1 MSGGRR
7 LPDPPLLV
15 ITDRTMTERPLADVV
30 EAAFK
35 GGCRWLMLREKDLD
49 ATAREALAA
58 EIMAVAKPYGAQVII
73 NRDYAASA
81 DGIHLPQ
88 GCSVSE
94 ARRLVGPGGLIG
106 VSAHSLNEARSAA
119 EAGVDYVTLS
129 PIFLT
134 ASKPGY
140 GPTLGLDGL
149 RQIAD
154 SIPTPIIALAGVDA
168 DNAAACLKAGAA
180 GVAVMGGVMAA
191 ADPEAATA
199 ALIDRIKRVQTSR
212 QPNG

>member
-7 LPDPPLLV
+7 LPEPRLLV
-15 ITDRTMTERPLADVV
+15 ITDRTMTERPLAQVV

-49 ATAREALAA
+49 AAAREILAA
-58 EIMAVAKPYGAQVII
+58 EIMAVAKPYGARVII
-73 NRDYAASA
+73 NRDYVAGA

-88 GCSVSE
+88 GHSVSE

-106 VSAHSLNEARSAA
+106 VSAHSLHEARSAA

-129 PIFLT
+129 PIFPT

-140 GPTLGLDGL
+140 GPALGLDGL
-149 RQIAD
+149 RHIAD

-168 DNAAACLKAGAA
+168 DNATACLKAGAA
-180 GVAVMGGVMAA
+180 GVAVMGGVMGAD
-191 ADPEAATA
+191 DPEAATA
-199 ALIDRIKRVQTSR
+199 TLIDRIKCARTT
-212 QPNG
+212 

>member
-1 MSGGRR
+1 MSGGR
-7 LPDPPLLV
+7 LPEPRLLV
-15 ITDRTMTERPLADVV
+15 ITDRTMTERPLAQVV

-58 EIMAVAKPYGAQVII
+58 EVMALAKPYGAQVII
-73 NRDYAASA
+73 NRDYVAGA

-88 GCSVSE
+88 GYFIAE
-94 ARRLVGPGGLIG
+94 ARRLTGEGGLIG
-106 VSAHSLNEARSAA
+106 VSAHSLHEARIAA
-119 EAGVDYVTLS
+119 EAGADYVTLS

-140 GPTLGLDGL
+140 GPALGLDGL
-149 RQIAD
+149 RRIAD

-180 GVAVMGGVMAA
+180 GVAIMGGVMGD

-199 ALIDRIKRVQTSR
+199 ALIEGIEGVETTR
-212 QPNG
+212 